1 MGEEKQGMKKDHD
14 GMFWTTVTVAF
25 VLLVHNGREP
35 IFLIALALLPILA
48 LLFLRKP
55 NLLAIVIYLLIVGAL
70 GRYTRY
76 YRETYASDTLLAIR
90 DHIGYFL
97 AGKNVYD
104 QVVMAQAGPTP
115 FTYLP
120 FSLFWYLPARLLTL
134 DLRFFEMVISMAV
147 APLVFVYGRILR
159 TWKHLPV
166 VAVVAFTPFLLDL
179 SADGSNDNSA
189 IFLLLVAL
197 VLLVQSVRTR
207 GARWAIGSAVF
218 MGLAFSFKHYL
229 AFFALFFIPFLW
241 KAKQFLP
248 IAHKKY
254 LFYTALTV
262 GVVSLPFILASPAG
276 FFRSLFFIE
285 IGNFH
290 TVWGWNIWVALRDG
304 LGIIASRREM
314 WMVRTF
320 ATGVVALG
328 LLKFFKL
335 HNVGRVLI
343 ASGITMFVY
352 LMTSDWTT
360 YAYFTFLVP
369 LIGLGALSEGGEKS

>member
-1 MGEEKQGMKKDHD
+1 MKQLPEDRTTT
-14 GMFWTTVTVAF
+14 FWTSVAIAF

-35 IFLIALALLPILA
+35 VFLIALAILPILL

-55 NLLAIVIYLLIVGAL
+55 HLWPLAVYLLIFAAL

-76 YRETYASDTLLAIR
+76 FRQTYASDTLLAIR

-120 FSLFWYLPARLLTL
+120 FSLFWYLPARLLTV
-134 DLRFFEMVISMAV
+134 DLRFFEMLVSMAV
-147 APLVFVYGRILR
+147 VPLVFVYGRILR

-166 VAVVAFTPFLLDL
+166 VAVVALTPFLLDL

-197 VLLVQSVRTR
+197 LLFVCRFPELKQPQFRESRIAPTMVV
-207 GARWAIGSAVF
+207 SAVVL
-218 MGLAFSFKHYL
+218 GLVASFKHYVV
-229 AFFALFFIPFLW
+229 FFLIFFVPYLIGKRMWRYVGIFLV
-241 KAKQFLP
+241 
-248 IAHKKY
+248 
-254 LFYTALTV
+254 TV
-262 GVVSLPFILASPAG
+262 GIVSLPFILASPAG
-276 FFRSLFFIE
+276 FAKSLFFIE

-290 TVWGWNIWVALRDG
+290 SVWGWNIWVALRDG
-304 LGIIASRREM
+304 LGIVASRREM
-314 WMVRTF
+314 WLVRTI
-320 ATGVVALG
+320 ATGSVVLG
-328 LLKFFKL
+328 LLKFFRL
-335 HNVGRVLI
+335 TSIQRVLI
-343 ASGITMFVY
+343 AGSVTMFVY
-352 LMTSDWTT
+352 LVTSDWTT

-369 LIGLGALSEGGEKS
+369 LVGLSAVSEGGERL

>member
-1 MGEEKQGMKKDHD
+1 MKESPEDRTST
-14 GMFWTTVTVAF
+14 FWTAVAIAF

-35 IFLIALALLPILA
+35 VFLIAMAVLPLII
-48 LLFLRKP
+48 LLFLRNKK
-55 NLLAIVIYLLIVGAL
+55 LLPFAMYLIIFGAL

-76 YRETYASDTLLAIR
+76 FRQTYASDTLLAIK

-120 FSLFWYLPARLLTL
+120 FNLFWYLPARLLTV
-134 DLRFFEMVISMAV
+134 DLRFFEMLVSTLV
-147 APLVFVYGRILR
+147 APLVFVYGRIFR

-166 VAVVAFTPFLLDL
+166 VAVVAITPFLLDL

-189 IFLLLVAL
+189 IFLLLGAL
-197 VLLVQSVRTR
+197 VLLILKKVKKGKKGKMIEMAS
-207 GARWAIGSAVF
+207 GMIL
-218 MGLAFSFKHYL
+218 GLAASFKHYL
-229 AFFALFFIPFLW
+229 AFFMIFFVV
-241 KAKQFLP
+241 
-248 IAHKKY
+248 Y
-254 LFYTALTV
+254 LVVKRMWRYLGIVLATI

-290 TVWGWNIWVALRDG
+290 EVWGWNIWVALRDG
-304 LGIIASRREM
+304 LGIVASRREM
-314 WMVRTF
+314 WLVRTV
-320 ATGVVALG
+320 ATGIVALG

-335 HNVGRVLI
+335 HNVQRVLV
-343 ASGITMFVY
+343 ASSITMLIY
-352 LMTSDWTT
+352 LMMSDWTT

-369 LIGLGALSEGGEKS
+369 LIGLGAVAGGGEKL

>member
-1 MGEEKQGMKKDHD
+1 MKESPEDRTST
-14 GMFWTTVTVAF
+14 FWTSVAIAF
-25 VLLVHNGREP
+25 ALLVHNGREP
-35 IFLIALALLPILA
+35 VFLAAMAMLPLVI
-48 LLFLRKP
+48 LLFLRNKK
-55 NLLAIVIYLLIVGAL
+55 LLPFAIYIIIFGAL

-76 YRETYASDTLLAIR
+76 FRETYASDTLLAIK

-120 FSLFWYLPARLLTL
+120 FSLFWYLPARLLTV
-134 DLRFFEMVISMAV
+134 DLRFFEMLVSTLV
-147 APLVFVYGRILR
+147 APLVFVYGRIHR

-166 VAVVAFTPFLLDL
+166 VAVVAITPFLLDL

-189 IFLLLVAL
+189 IFLLLAAVTTLTWAMA
-197 VLLVQSVRTR
+197 RKNTR
-207 GARWAIGSAVF
+207 GAVVSAVVL
-218 MGLAFSFKHYL
+218 GLAASFKHYL
-229 AFFALFFIPFLW
+229 AFFLLFFLPYVLFAKEKFPITKKAYVLFFLG
-241 KAKQFLP
+241 
-248 IAHKKY
+248 
-254 LFYTALTV
+254 TV
-262 GVVSLPFILASPAG
+262 AIVSLPFILASPAG

-304 LGIIASRREM
+304 LGIVASRREM
-314 WMVRTF
+314 WMVRTV
-320 ATGVVALG
+320 ATGIVALG

-335 HNVGRVLI
+335 HNVQRVLI
-343 ASGITMFVY
+343 ASGITMLVY

-369 LIGLGALSEGGEKS
+369 LIGLGAVAGGGEKI